1 MKSVLSVFKVF
12 WSMKENYNFLFLC
25 TGNSCRSI
33 IAESILNKI
42 GKGKFLAYSAGSSP
56 IGYINPMTIKLLK
69 SKGYNLSSLSS
80 KNWDQF
86 RLEPSMDFIITVCDN
101 AAGEVCPIWPG
112 KPINAHWGLADPA
125 SVNGDEDIQYKAFL
139 DTYTI
144 LEKRIKQLLDALNN
158 NRNPKVTREVLQN
171 AVSFIK

>member
-1 MKSVLSVFKVF
+1 MDD
-12 WSMKENYNFLFLC
+12 NYTFLFLC

-42 GKGKFLAYSAGSSP
+42 GRGKFIAFSAGSKP
-56 IGYINPMTIKLLK
+56 VGYINPMTIKLLE
-69 SKGYNLSSLSS
+69 SKGHDISLLSS

-86 RLEPSMDFIITVCDN
+86 SSEPSMDFIITVCDN

-112 KPINAHWGLADPA
+112 RPISAHWGLADPA
-125 SVNGDEDIQYKAFL
+125 SVNGDEDIRYKAFL

-144 LEKRIKQLLDALNN
+144 LERRLNKVIDVLSVNMKDKIKREAL
-158 NRNPKVTREVLQN
+158 EN
-171 AVSFIK
+171 ALTST

>member
-1 MKSVLSVFKVF
+1 MDD
-12 WSMKENYNFLFLC
+12 NYTFLFLC

-42 GKGKFLAYSAGSSP
+42 GRGKFIAFSAGSKP
-56 IGYINPMTIKLLK
+56 VGYINPMTIKLLE
-69 SKGYNLSSLSS
+69 SKGHDISLLSS

-86 RLEPSMDFIITVCDN
+86 SSEPSMDFIITVCDN

-112 KPINAHWGLADPA
+112 RPISAHWGLADPA
-125 SVNGDEDIQYKAFL
+125 SVNGDEDIRYKAFL

-144 LEKRIKQLLDALNN
+144 LERRLNKVIDVLSVNMKDKIKREAL
-158 NRNPKVTREVLQN
+158 EN
-171 AVSFIK
+171 ALSST

>member
-1 MKSVLSVFKVF
+1 MDD
-12 WSMKENYNFLFLC
+12 NYTFLFLC

-42 GKGKFLAYSAGSSP
+42 GRGKFIAFSAGSKP
-56 IGYINPMTIKLLK
+56 VGYINPMTIKLLE
-69 SKGYNLSSLSS
+69 SKGHDISLVSS

-86 RLEPSMDFIITVCDN
+86 SSEPSMDFIITVCDN

-112 KPINAHWGLADPA
+112 RPISAHWGLADPA
-125 SVNGDEDIQYKAFL
+125 SVNGDEDIRYKAFL

-144 LEKRIKQLLDALNN
+144 LERRLNRVIDVLSVNMKDKIKREALEN
-158 NRNPKVTREVLQN
+158 VL
-171 AVSFIK
+171 SST

>member
-1 MKSVLSVFKVF
+1 MDD
-12 WSMKENYNFLFLC
+12 NYTFLFLC

-42 GKGKFLAYSAGSSP
+42 GRGKFIAFSAGSKP
-56 IGYINPMTIKLLK
+56 VGYINPMTIKLLE
-69 SKGYNLSSLSS
+69 SKGHDISLLSS

-86 RLEPSMDFIITVCDN
+86 SSEPSMDFIITVCDN

-112 KPINAHWGLADPA
+112 RPISAHWGLADPA
-125 SVNGDEDIQYKAFL
+125 SVNGDEDIRYQAFL

-144 LEKRIKQLLDALNN
+144 LERRLNKVIDVLSVNMKDKIKREAL
-158 NRNPKVTREVLQN
+158 EN
-171 AVSFIK
+171 ALSST

>member
-1 MKSVLSVFKVF
+1 MDD
-12 WSMKENYNFLFLC
+12 NYTFLFLC

-42 GKGKFLAYSAGSSP
+42 GRGKFIAFSAGSKP
-56 IGYINPMTIKLLK
+56 VGYINPMTIKLLE
-69 SKGYNLSSLSS
+69 SKGHDISLLSS

-86 RLEPSMDFIITVCDN
+86 SSEPSMDFIITVCDN

-112 KPINAHWGLADPA
+112 RPISAHWGLADPA
-125 SVNGDEDIQYKAFL
+125 SVNGDEDIRYKAFL

-144 LEKRIKQLLDALNN
+144 LERRLNKVIDVLSVNMKDKIKREALEN
-158 NRNPKVTREVLQN
+158 VL
-171 AVSFIK
+171 SST

>member
-1 MKSVLSVFKVF
+1 MDD
-12 WSMKENYNFLFLC
+12 NYTFLFLC

-42 GKGKFLAYSAGSSP
+42 GRGKFIAFSAGSKP
-56 IGYINPMTIKLLK
+56 VGYINPMTIKLLE
-69 SKGYNLSSLSS
+69 SKGHDISLLSS

-86 RLEPSMDFIITVCDN
+86 SLEPSMDFIITVCDN

-112 KPINAHWGLADPA
+112 RPISAHWGLADPA
-125 SVNGDEDIQYKAFL
+125 SVNGDEDIRYKAFL

-144 LEKRIKQLLDALNN
+144 LERRLNKVIDVLSVNMKDKIKREAL
-158 NRNPKVTREVLQN
+158 EN
-171 AVSFIK
+171 ALSST